1 MTQRPNEYALVVAD
15 LPSQAR
21 TVGRCRIACRFI
33 RCKLGAL
40 FEGFFGLHIGLEE
53 FNDGHDQS
61 GWLFFY
67 RHHRNNSG

>member
-1 MTQRPNEYALVVAD
+1 MTQGPNEYALVVFD
-15 LPSQAR
+15 FPSLAR
-21 TVGRCRIACRFI
+21 LLDRFEIACRFI

-40 FEGFFGLHIGLEE
+40 FEGFLGLHIGLEE
-53 FNDGHDQS
+53 FNDGHYQG